1 MIQFAVVGTK
11 RTWPVLLLVLAPLLA
26 ETGCGLFSI
35 RDPVAPVDP
44 GPEIPRRTPTEPE
57 DVLFNFEEAVKHKVD
72 GLSQYAEALHDD
84 FHLVLDIIDV
94 QELGI
99 EGVDSLSKQRDLDAQ
114 RIWSQDTCAVPAD
127 CDADS
132 FYFAFDNQQPSTE
145 TDTTAFYLDIPYEL
159 QFIVQQNNSVSATLA
174 GKAELTMVKDE
185 QTTLWSLR
193 RWVDKRE
200 EPNTSFGRWHGERA
214 PQP

>member
-1 MIQFAVVGTK
+1 M
-11 RTWPVLLLVLAPLLA
+11 
-26 ETGCGLFSI
+26 
-35 RDPVAPVDP
+35 
-44 GPEIPRRTPTEPE
+44 EIPHRTPIEPE

-99 EGVDSLSKQRDLDAQ
+99 EGVDSLSKQRDQDVQ
-114 RIWSQDTCAVPAD
+114 RIWSEELP
-127 CDADS
+127 DS
-132 FYFAFDNQQPSTE
+132 FYFAFGDQQPSTE

-159 QFIVQQNNSVSATLA
+159 QFIVQQNDSVRATLA
-174 GKAELTMVKDE
+174 GKAELTMLKDP